1 MNMNWTNNLF
11 FFFMILRRNISK
23 QKISYVNY
31 GVPVCITFKLAT
43 SLCFVVLHF
52 LFFHCLA
59 LALHF
64 SIPSIEAELL
74 GNTFNRHQ
82 LLYHLYSLLQ
92 RMKAGKCPTNEE
104 LMVDRGDFLHALETD
119 IKPVSLND
127 IFWFISFNYRDLF
140 LHSFIYRRLVPA
152 RKRWNCTSLG
162 E

>member
-1 MNMNWTNNLF
+1 
-11 FFFMILRRNISK
+11 MILRRNISK

-127 IFWFISFNYRDLF
+127 IF
-140 LHSFIYRRLVPA
+140 
-152 RKRWNCTSLG
+152 
-162 E
+162 